1 MNDLLW
7 KTFFMF
13 FFSKILLVMIRIME
27 FSALADFFWPE
38 MGFKKDLGRS
48 RLPSICQNIELGSQS
63 AQS

>member
-1 MNDLLW
+1 MD
-7 KTFFMF
+7 
-13 FFSKILLVMIRIME
+13 
-27 FSALADFFWPE
+27 FSALADFLWPE